1 VPSFLTYDVG
11 VGITGQVFCDAAHT
25 GSSKSN
31 NAICFLIATKLVL
44 QVKLITGFKRFYKQ
58 FAIIILLI
66 KIIFTFDLPKIIT
79 AMITEELA
87 KRIEDL
93 LEENKSIPDSSET
106 VLMDT
111 KRCYRDFEKIITE
124 YSKLNADV
132 QTEDNYTPELIDGW
146 KNMLRFRVSNLK
158 TIRKIIDSKLYVL
171 LLSENKAKQ

>member
-1 VPSFLTYDVG
+1 
-11 VGITGQVFCDAAHT
+11 
-25 GSSKSN
+25 
-31 NAICFLIATKLVL
+31 
-44 QVKLITGFKRFYKQ
+44 
-58 FAIIILLI
+58 
-66 KIIFTFDLPKIIT
+66 
-79 AMITEELA
+79 MITEELA